1 MTKKEKQQTA
11 IDQLKEM
18 IQEGDTLYT
27 TCEHVSRSGMTRHLT
42 VRSLLPSDRGERQID
57 VLNFNYLVS
66 EALDWTLTKDHYLKI
81 GGCGMDMGFHLVY
94 TLSRVLFDDGYAL
107 KHQWL

>member
-1 MTKKEKQQTA
+1 MTKKEKQQKA
-11 IDQLKEM
+11 IDQLKKL

-42 VRSLLPSDRGERQID
+42 VRSFLPSDRGERQIN

-66 EALDWTLTKDHYLKI
+66 EALDWTLTKDRSLKV
-81 GGCGMDMGFHLVY
+81 GGSGMDMGFHLVY

-107 KHQWL
+107 KHEWL

>member
-1 MTKKEKQQTA
+1 MTNKEKKQASIHALQQ
-11 IDQLKEM
+11 M

-27 TCEHVSRSGMTRHLT
+27 TCDHVSRSGMTRHLT
-42 VRSLLPSDRGERQID
+42 VRSLLPSDRGARQID
-57 VLNFNYLVS
+57 VLNFNYLIS
-66 EALDWTLTKDHYLKI
+66 EALAWPLTKDRSLKV

-107 KHQWL
+107 KHEWL